1 VITAEVLISPE
12 LNLTGRNMMLA
23 IAATAPKAGVEAR
36 VRTFYLGDCDWL
48 ALWGVGGGGRSAMR
62 DRHVSS
68 GRPVA
73 LWDMGFFNRAKMTGY
88 CKASLDDDYCTGWLD
103 RTEPDRARWE
113 ALGIGLREDWNPEGH
128 IVLAGIGPKQHTYI
142 GKVIEGWEMRKLA
155 ELRQRFPGRRIV
167 YRPKPGRRYVPI
179 RGVETDAESN
189 IDDVLRGASL
199 TVCMHSNVAV
209 DAIIAGVPFESE
221 TNVSTWLQGKPY
233 TPEVRLDFL
242 RRLARW
248 QYRASEAT
256 EAWRFLLDI
265 GERGHA

>member
-23 IAATAPKAGVEAR
+23 IAAAAPKAGVEAR

-62 DRHVSS
+62 DKHVAS

-88 CKASLDDDYCTGWLD
+88 CKASINDDYCTAWLD
-103 RTEPDRARWE
+103 RTEPEPARWE
-113 ALGIGLREDWNPEGH
+113 ALGIDLREDADAKGH

-142 GKVIEGWEMRKLA
+142 GKAIDGWEERKLA
-155 ELRQRFPGRRIV
+155 ELRERFPGRRIV

-179 RGVETDAESN
+179 RGVE
-189 IDDVLRGASL
+189 IDSVSEIGDVLKGAAL
-199 TVCMHSNVAV
+199 AVCMHSNVAV
-209 DAIIAGVPFESE
+209 DAVIAGVPFESE

-233 TPEVRLDFL
+233 TPEARLDFV

-248 QYRASEAT
+248 QYRASEAA
-256 EAWRFLLDI
+256 EAWRFLI
-265 GERGHA
+265 ATGYA